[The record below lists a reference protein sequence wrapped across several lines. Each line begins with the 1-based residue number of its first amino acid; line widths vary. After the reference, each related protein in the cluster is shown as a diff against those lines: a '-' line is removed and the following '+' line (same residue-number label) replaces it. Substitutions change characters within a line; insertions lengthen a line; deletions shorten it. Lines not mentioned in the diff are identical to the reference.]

1 MVLYQLAF
9 AKYEINRFLSN
20 FFQFPWNILDLNYGE
35 FAKKSSIIANWGWW
49 LEIVD
54 VTSFDMLQKVL
65 SIKVE
70 VNWKWYQYER
80 GWKIRWK
87 CFNKIIERFIY
98 FELYKIYVKITKK
111 KSFLWIFL
119 LSFSNNDTIISFVN
133 LFSCWDK
140 CL

>member
-70 VNWKWYQYER
+70 VNWNGINMREDGKLDESVSTKLLR
-80 GWKIRWK
+80 GSYISNCRKSMLKSPRRK
-87 CFNKIIERFIY
+87 VP
-98 FELYKIYVKITKK
+98 FEFFY
-111 KSFLWIFL
+111 
-119 LSFSNNDTIISFVN
+119 
-133 LFSCWDK
+133 
-140 CL
+140 